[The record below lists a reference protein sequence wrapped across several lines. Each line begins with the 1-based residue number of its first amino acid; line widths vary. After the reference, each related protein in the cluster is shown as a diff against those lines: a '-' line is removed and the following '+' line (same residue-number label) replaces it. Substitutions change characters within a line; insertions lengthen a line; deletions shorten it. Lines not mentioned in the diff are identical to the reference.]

1 MPSIATTLRAA
12 GLVVIASAFAVS
24 LPACK
29 KPDQG
34 RSAKRT
40 VQAKIADFDPNE
52 EVVLDL
58 DKYGTARVDDYLV
71 SEAFNRSFDGLDK
84 CVQQTKT
91 KEKLG
96 EEAAL
101 EGDADFTVK
110 LNPNS
115 ERPFAVNAKLS
126 AKKWDQNKELKDCLR
141 EAVAN
146 AGYPMYDGPPQVA
159 VFSTQ
164 LDPGTVEADDNDW

>member
-1 MPSIATTLRAA
+1 MPTIAPTLRAA
-12 GLVVIASAFAVS
+12 GLVVLASAFAIP
-24 LPACK
+24 LHACK

-34 RSAKRT
+34 RSAQRT
-40 VQAKIADFDPNE
+40 VKAKIADFDPNA

-71 SEAFNRSFDGLDK
+71 EEAFNRSFDGMDK
-84 CVQQTKT
+84 CVSKI
-91 KEKLG
+91 KDKAKMG
-96 EEAAL
+96 PEAAL

-126 AKKWDQNKELKDCLR
+126 SRKWDENEDLKNCLR

-146 AGYPMYDGPPQVA
+146 AGYPKYDGPPQVA

-164 LDPGTVEADDNDW
+164 LDPGSVEADDNDW

>member
-1 MPSIATTLRAA
+1 MPTIAPTLRAA
-12 GLVVIASAFAVS
+12 GLVVLATAFAIP
-24 LPACK
+24 LAACK
-29 KPDQG
+29 KPEQG

-52 EVVLDL
+52 DVVLDL
-58 DKYGTARVDDYLV
+58 DKYGLARVDDYLV

-84 CVQQTKT
+84 CVQQTK
-91 KEKLG
+91 EKAKLDP
-96 EEAAL
+96 EAAL

-110 LNPNS
+110 LNPDS

-126 AKKWDQNKELKDCLR
+126 SKKWDGNKELKDCLR

-146 AGYPMYDGPPQVA
+146 AGYPKYDGPPQVA